1 MELRV
6 GSSTVCVPNT
16 GVYVIE
22 PVGCHGYSSPS
33 IRWTGGV
40 VSLKAV
46 SHLYTGRVL
55 TLETVSDL
63 VVNVL
68 SDDRV
73 AEPSR
78 YNLEKKK
85 ESKFYQEI

>member
-6 GSSTVCVPNT
+6 GSSTVCVPSI

-22 PVGCHGYSSPS
+22 PVGCHNYATRTV
-33 IRWTGGV
+33 RWTGGV

-55 TLETVSDL
+55 TSEMVTDL
-63 VVNVL
+63 VVNVI
-68 SDDRV
+68 SVDDRV
-73 AEPSR
+73 TEPSR
-78 YNLEKKK
+78 YLFTLHHT
-85 ESKFYQEI
+85 SHI